1 MNVSNSPSTSA
12 PSGEQAAQATQSRR
26 EVPPRGEQRGK
37 REEFERALLA
47 KALPTDAEDHDS
59 ATPDATLLDGALPM
73 MAWVPTQLHRPAEA
87 PPHATAGLVETA
99 TGTRAAIETAL
110 HHAEPQA
117 IHPLTGAERPTVWE
131 ASVGGMQGTVEV
143 RAERIV
149 TNGAPPSWGLTI
161 GAPAL
166 GADVAARHTPK
177 LHERLR
183 KHGIDVDHV
192 RIERKRDRDD
202 GPR

>member
-12 PSGEQAAQATQSRR
+12 PSGDQAAQATQGRR

-47 KALPTDAEDHDS
+47 KALPADAENHES
-59 ATPDATLLDGALPM
+59 ATPDAILPDGALPM

-87 PPHATAGLVETA
+87 PPAAAAGVVETA

-110 HHAEPQA
+110 HNAEPQA
-117 IHPLTGAERPTVWE
+117 IHPLTGAERPSVWE
-131 ASVGGMQGTVEV
+131 ASVGGMQGTVEP
-143 RAERIV
+143 ERIV

-161 GAPAL
+161 GASAL
-166 GADVAARHTPK
+166 SADVAARHTPK
-177 LHERLR
+177 LHERLLKR
-183 KHGIDVDHV
+183 GIDVDHV

>member
-1 MNVSNSPSTSA
+1 MNVSNSPSSSA
-12 PSGEQAAQATQSRR
+12 PSGGQAAQATQGRR
-26 EVPPRGEQRGK
+26 EAAPRGEQRGR

-47 KALPTDAEDHDS
+47 KALPFGAEDHDS
-59 ATPDATLLDGALPM
+59 ITPEETLPDDAMPM
-73 MAWVPTQLHRPAEA
+73 MAWLPAQLHRAAEA
-87 PPHATAGLVETA
+87 PPAAAAGVHEAA

-110 HHAEPQA
+110 HNAEPHA
-117 IHPLTGAERPTVWE
+117 VHPLTGAERPSVWE
-131 ASVGGMQGTVEV
+131 ASVSGMQGTVEV

-192 RIERKRDRDD
+192 RIERKHDRDD
-202 GPR
+202 ERR